1 MICVDPMPTLLILN
15 TATFHRRCSRGISMT
30 STTSTTKDEAEEDRF
45 ARQHSLVPRPELA
58 ELVITIIGVGAIGRQ
73 VALQLAAIGAPRLQ
87 LIDFDQVEL
96 TNITTQGYDS
106 SDLGQAKVE
115 ATAAAIRRIDSSIHV
130 DTVCD
135 RYRPRHPVGRATFCC
150 VDSISARAAIW
161 RTAGGCAFW
170 ADGRM
175 LAETM
180 RVLVATCPQSRSHYV
195 TTLFTQAEAQTGA
208 CTARSTIYA
217 AAIAAGLM
225 VHQFSRWLRR
235 LPVDADA
242 VFNLLSGEY
251 VAVP

>member
-1 MICVDPMPTLLILN
+1 
-15 TATFHRRCSRGISMT
+15 MT
-30 STTSTTKDEAEEDRF
+30 STTFTTQEAAEKDRF
-45 ARQHSLVPRPELA
+45 ARQHSLVPRSELT
-58 ELVITIIGVGAIGRQ
+58 ELTITVIGVGAIGRQ

-96 TNITTQGYDS
+96 TNITTQGYDAN
-106 SDLGQAKVE
+106 DLGQAKVE
-115 ATAAAIRRIDSSIHV
+115 ATSAAIRRIDPSIRV
-130 DTVCD
+130 ATVCD
-135 RYRPRHPVGRATFCC
+135 RFRPRHPIGAATFCS
-150 VDSISARAAIW
+150 VDSISARTAIW
-161 RTAGGCAFW
+161 RTVRGTCAFW

-180 RVLVATCPQSRSHYV
+180 RVLVATCPQTRSYYA
-195 TTLFTQAEAQTGA
+195 TTLFAQADAQQGA

-235 LPVDADA
+235 LPVDADT

-251 VAVP
+251 ITGP